1 MNLHTI
7 TYTPAGLGRKVKL
20 THFEVRRPQHHEWGR
35 GAEDLRAVIFLYEK
49 WKFGGFLCV

>member
-35 GAEDLRAVIFLYEK
+35 GAKDLRAVIFLYEK
-49 WKFGGFLCV
+49 WKSGGFLCV